1 MIPMTFPLRYG
12 WRTAAV
18 AAAFALSTATFAQA
32 PADAPATP
40 PKPTEP
46 KPAEARPADA
56 KPADARPEV
65 RAGDGPLAALAWL
78 PGCYRG
84 TANQRE
90 FREQWLPL
98 RGDLLVGASHTVAQS
113 RTQDFS
119 HMRIEP
125 RADGVFYVITPSRQA
140 ELAFRL
146 TSQESEGPD
155 RIFTF
160 TSASTAF
167 PQRII
172 YRRGTEGWLYV
183 HVEGPVGG
191 EERRVIY
198 PMRRIDCES
207 GDFLLQ

>member
-1 MIPMTFPLRYG
+1 MRFP
-12 WRTAAV
+12 TV
-18 AAAFALSTATFAQA
+18 QFAAALAALLVSFVAFAQGA
-32 PADAPATP
+32 ASPA
-40 PKPTEP
+40 
-46 KPAEARPADA
+46 PAEAKPADA
-56 KPADARPEV
+56 KPADPKPADTKPAEAAHEPLSMESLSWL
-65 RAGDGPLAALAWL
+65 AGCW
-78 PGCYRG
+78 RG

-90 FREQWLPL
+90 FREHWLPL
-98 RGDLLVGASHTVAQS
+98 RGDLLVGASHTVAQA

-125 RADGVFYVITPSRQA
+125 RADGVFYVITPSRQP

-160 TSASTAF
+160 TNASPAF

-191 EERRVIY
+191 EERRIIY

-207 GDFLLQ
+207 GEFVAQ